1 MGIISSYIPI
11 SWGYGML
18 WHHDR
23 GHRYVTITKV
33 KSWTVL
39 NSAIDSATVDFSRG
53 AFQLVVSETERA
65 AKDEQERAM
74 RTSGD
79 FMGFHQ
85 KTWGSI

>member
-1 MGIISSYIPI
+1 
-11 SWGYGML
+11 ML

-23 GHRYVTITKV
+23 GHRLRYHHQGQELNG
-33 KSWTVL
+33 L

-74 RTSGD
+74 RTWGD
-79 FMGFHQ
+79 FTKKDLYNG
-85 KTWGSI
+85 KS